1 MYQCSLPCFS
11 HSFQKWSGVK
21 QNSTLISAEWPWW
34 NLFIFWCFLV
44 FKAEILAWLH
54 CGGLEGYRSST
65 CMLTFESSRTSFISA
80 WGKCGLGGYFLI
92 KLSEPSH
99 SWYIYPSKISDSCFF
114 LEFWSYITGSGLLTY
129 HSMFVFWSRLQIS
142 RTSNNPPHIT
152 KYFKSPHDKHWCTL
166 ACVVSKPS
174 LSNQMDLEMY
184 PSFSPPVAH
193 TLWYHHSAFTS
204 LNNSRSSHFTK
215 TEARWKDRIFPA
227 CNMCCDPQK
236 MNWT

>member
-114 LEFWSYITGSGLLTY
+114 WSFDHISQAVAYLLTTVCLFSEADY
-129 HSMFVFWSRLQIS
+129 RFPEPQITHPISQSISNHLMINTGAPWHVLYLSLAFQIKWIWRCTPLFHRL
-142 RTSNNPPHIT
+142 
-152 KYFKSPHDKHWCTL
+152 
-166 ACVVSKPS
+166 
-174 LSNQMDLEMY
+174 
-184 PSFSPPVAH
+184 
-193 TLWYHHSAFTS
+193 
-204 LNNSRSSHFTK
+204 
-215 TEARWKDRIFPA
+215 
-227 CNMCCDPQK
+227 
-236 MNWT
+236 